1 MHTHTDTHQDTHAV
15 MKSEERVTDTA
26 GKIREEEDKE
36 DEEGNNEDD
45 WVVNGSQRVKE
56 RKS

>member
-1 MHTHTDTHQDTHAV
+1 MCTHTHQDTHAV
-15 MKSEERVTDTA
+15 MKSEERVTDTT

-36 DEEGNNEDD
+36 DEEENNEDD

-56 RKS
+56 KKS

>member
-1 MHTHTDTHQDTHAV
+1 
-15 MKSEERVTDTA
+15 MKSEERVTDTP

-36 DEEGNNEDD
+36 DEEENNEDD

-56 RKS
+56 KKS

>member
-1 MHTHTDTHQDTHAV
+1 
-15 MKSEERVTDTA
+15 MKSEERVTDTT

>member
-1 MHTHTDTHQDTHAV
+1 
-15 MKSEERVTDTA
+15 MKSEERVTDTT

-36 DEEGNNEDD
+36 DEEENNEDD

-56 RKS
+56 KKS